1 MPRSS
6 PGRDFLQYVT
16 AVILYCAAH
25 GLTLA
30 HDGGIVVHMFLP
42 LAEAVILYIQ
52 FVNP

>member
-6 PGRDFLQYVT
+6 PGRDYLQYVT
-16 AVILYCAAH
+16 AVILYCVAQ

-30 HDGGIVVHMFLP
+30 HDGGIVHMFLP

-52 FVNP
+52 FVYP